1 MRSFRVFYAVL
12 LCVTTVLGQ
21 TTTDVQEI
29 GIVPKIIVKSVGVNA
44 EIQGVVKNDS
54 DLFKSLS
61 YELIIIGNMGTDKA
75 NKTEQKNNFSLA
87 PNEVKIVAS
96 QNLNVA
102 DTDNIIVL
110 LLIYEEEKLIAR
122 DRKELKKE
130 KNNPQVSDGLE
141 IKGLVVE
148 NVRSK
153 VGKDF
158 YDYFYRQFSLK
169 NPGSDQLVKVEEQLG
184 IGIGTRIQVK
194 VQEDLVFESFAR
206 PNEEQLISLAN
217 SAVNRVLQ
225 FLKQKERQKQLLKR
239 F

>member
-1 MRSFRVFYAVL
+1 MKQVL
-12 LCVTTVLGQ
+12 LVIALCCLSSVFAQKQNELPYTGV
-21 TTTDVQEI
+21 I
-29 GIVPKIIVKSVGVNA
+29 PKITVKSVGVNA
-44 EIQGVVKNDS
+44 NIEGVVKNES
-54 DLFKSLS
+54 ELFRTLT
-61 YELIIIGNMGTDKA
+61 YELIIIGNMGTDNA
-75 NKTEQKNNFSLA
+75 SKTEQKNNFSLA
-87 PNEVKIVAS
+87 PDEVKIVAT

-102 DTDNIIVL
+102 DNDNIIVL
-110 LLIYEEEKLIAR
+110 LLIYEKGKLIAR
-122 DRKELKKE
+122 DREELKKKINDPE
-130 KNNPQVSDGLE
+130 ISDGLE

-158 YDYFYRQFSLK
+158 YDYFYRQFTLK
-169 NPGSDQLVKVEEQLG
+169 NPDSDQLVKVEEQLG

-217 SAVNRVLQ
+217 NAVMRVTQ
-225 FLKQKERQKQLLKR
+225 FIKQKEREKQLLKR

>member
-1 MRSFRVFYAVL
+1 MKQAL
-12 LCVTTVLGQ
+12 LVITLCCFFVVCGQ
-21 TTTDVQEI
+21 KQNELPYTGVI
-29 GIVPKIIVKSVGVNA
+29 PKITVKSVGVNA
-44 EIQGVVKNDS
+44 NIEGVIKNES
-54 DLFKSLS
+54 ELFRTLT
-61 YELIIIGNMGTDKA
+61 YELIIIGNMGTDNA
-75 NKTEQKNNFSLA
+75 SKTEQKNNFSLA
-87 PNEVKIVAS
+87 PDEVKVVVT
-96 QNLNVA
+96 QNLNVT

-110 LLIYEEEKLIAR
+110 LLIYEKGKLIAR
-122 DRKELKKE
+122 DRKELKKNISDPE
-130 KNNPQVSDGLE
+130 ISDGLE

-158 YDYFYRQFSLK
+158 YDYFYRQYTLK
-169 NPGSDQLVKVEEQLG
+169 NPDSDQLVRVEEQLG

-217 SAVNRVLQ
+217 NAVIRVTQ
-225 FLKQKERQKQLLKR
+225 FIKQKEREKQLLKR